1 MVVCYGFTVHVC
13 SALDTRTTPPNLIE
27 NCHHETPVCIV
38 TVCHVTNIRHHR
50 CGEPDYSDI
59 PEVDAAETEKKE
71 AEIAKGIEEEMA
83 KQMGGGKAK

>member
-1 MVVCYGFTVHVC
+1 MKRLFVLLLF
-13 SALDTRTTPPNLIE
+13 
-27 NCHHETPVCIV
+27 V
-38 TVCHVTNIRHHR
+38 TSPTFAITG